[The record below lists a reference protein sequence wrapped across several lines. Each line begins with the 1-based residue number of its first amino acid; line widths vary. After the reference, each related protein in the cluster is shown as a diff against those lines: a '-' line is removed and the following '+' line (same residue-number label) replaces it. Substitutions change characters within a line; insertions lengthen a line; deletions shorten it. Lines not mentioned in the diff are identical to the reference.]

1 MAGRMLYARQP
12 IDPEEM
18 MSPVPNSPDEAVP
31 SQDKAPEQKKQ
42 RFRLDERTVTLTRRL
57 WRDYMVKY
65 WGRLALAVIAMII
78 VALSDVAMAK
88 LVEESLDD
96 ALVAQDEFMLWVVAS
111 AYLVFSILRGLSNF
125 CQSTLMHNIGLRI
138 IQTFQ
143 NEMFS
148 KLQRVEI
155 QFLHDEGTGRQLSR
169 FSNDSHI
176 LREAITKVFTG
187 AGRDLAKVVGLV
199 GLMFYQNWQLA
210 LIAFVFFP
218 ISVFPIA
225 RIGRRLRKVSTNTQ
239 GEYGQMM
246 SVLDDSLKNARQVRA
261 YGMHTYEEK
270 RAASVFGEMYRLIFK
285 SALVRSLSY
294 PIMDTLSGFV
304 LFGILLIGG
313 YQILDGQQSV
323 GSFMS
328 FFFAVFLA
336 YQPMRSLAAMNATLQ
351 EGLAAAFRIF
361 TLIDYEPKIR
371 DKPDAKP
378 FVPGKGE
385 VALSNVRFS
394 YKSSEEVLHGINLSA
409 ASGETI
415 ALVGPSGSG
424 KTTILNLIPRFYD
437 VTEGTMLID
446 GQDVREVTL
455 ESLMSQIGLVSQ
467 EPALFNDTVRANI
480 AYGRQGASEQEIV
493 EAAKGAAAHDFIE
506 ALPRGYDTMV
516 GEMGIKLS
524 GGQRQRI
531 AIARAMLKNAPILLL
546 DEATSALDT
555 ESERQVQAALKRLM
569 AGRTTIVIAHRLS
582 TIVDADRIYVLE
594 KGRVLESGSH
604 RELIARDG
612 LYQRLCR
619 LQMTSNDLGP
629 DETEPKSD
637 G

>member
-1 MAGRMLYARQP
+1 MSNASGEETP
-12 IDPEEM
+12 PPDPK
-18 MSPVPNSPDEAVP
+18 A
-31 SQDKAPEQKKQ
+31 DKKVK
-42 RFRLDERTVTLTRRL
+42 RFRLDERTLTLCGRL
-57 WRDYMVKY
+57 WREYMIKY
-65 WGRLALAVIAMII
+65 WGRLVVAVLAMIV
-78 VALSDVAMAK
+78 VALCDAAMAR
-88 LVEESLDD
+88 LVEPSLDKAFGGMD
-96 ALVAQDEFMLWVVAS
+96 PWWLWFVAI
-111 AYLVFSILRGLSNF
+111 AYLVVSITRGTGNF

-138 IQTFQ
+138 IENFQ
-143 NEMFS
+143 NQMFS
-148 KLQRVEI
+148 KLQSVEV

-169 FSNDSHI
+169 FSNDAHI

-187 AGRDLAKVVGLV
+187 AGRDVVKVLALTGV
-199 GLMFYQNWQLA
+199 MFYQNWQLA
-210 LIAFVFFP
+210 IVAFVFFP
-218 ISVFPIA
+218 IAIFPIA

-261 YGMHTYEEK
+261 YGMRAYEET
-270 RAASVFGEMYRLIFK
+270 RAEGVFGEMYRLIFK
-285 SALVRSLSY
+285 SAVVRSLSY
-294 PIMDTLSGFV
+294 PIMDTLSGFT
-304 LFGILLIGG
+304 LFIILIIGG
-313 YQILDGQQSV
+313 FQILDGQQTV

-378 FVPGKGE
+378 LKPGAGTVE
-385 VALSNVRFS
+385 LEGVRFT
-394 YKSSEEVLHGINLSA
+394 YKTSDEVLHGVDLSA
-409 ASGETI
+409 PAGQTV

-424 KTTILNLIPRFYD
+424 KSTILNLIPRFYD
-437 VTEGTMLID
+437 VGDGCVRID
-446 GQDVREVTL
+446 GQDVRDVTL
-455 ESLMSQIGLVSQ
+455 ESLMAQIGLVSQ

-480 AYGRQGASEQEIV
+480 AYGKMGATDAEIV
-493 EAAKGAAAHDFIE
+493 EAAKGAAAHEFID
-506 ALPRGYDTMV
+506 ALPQGYDTMV

-555 ESERQVQAALKRLM
+555 ESERQVQTALKRLM

-594 KGRVLESGSH
+594 GGNVVESGTH
-604 RELIARDG
+604 RALLERDG
-612 LYQRLCR
+612 LYARLCH
-619 LQMTSNDLGP
+619 LQLASGEFKDLPKAEKDGA
-629 DETEPKSD
+629 EPRD
-637 G
+637 LNEARVAQTGE

>member
-1 MAGRMLYARQP
+1 
-12 IDPEEM
+12 
-18 MSPVPNSPDEAVP
+18 MSHPSDEASSSPDP
-31 SQDKAPEQKKQ
+31 KPESKKQ
-42 RFRLDERTVTLTRRL
+42 RFNLDERTLTLCRRL
-57 WRDYMVKY
+57 WREYMVKY
-65 WGRLALAVIAMII
+65 WGRLVLAVLAMII
-78 VALSDVAMAK
+78 VAGSDVMMAK

-96 ALVAQDEFMLWVVAS
+96 ALAAQNETMLWIVAV
-111 AYLVFSILRGLSNF
+111 AYLVFSVSRGLGNF
-125 CQSTLMHNIGLRI
+125 AQSTLMHNIGLRI
-138 IQTFQ
+138 VQRLQ

-148 KLQRVEI
+148 KLQTVEI

-187 AGRDLAKVVGLV
+187 AGRDVAKVIGLV

-210 LIAFVFFP
+210 IVAFVFFP
-218 ISVFPIA
+218 VSVIPIA

-246 SVLDDSLKNARQVRA
+246 AVLDDSLKNSRQVRA
-261 YGMHTYEEK
+261 YNMKGYEED
-270 RAASVFGEMYRLIFK
+270 RAANVFYEMYRLIFK

-294 PIMDTLSGFV
+294 PIMDTLSGFI
-304 LFGILLIGG
+304 LFGILLLGG
-313 YQILDGQQSV
+313 YQILNGEQTV

-361 TLIDYEPKIR
+361 TLVDYEPKIQ

-378 FVPGKGE
+378 LVPGDGTVE
-385 VALSNVRFS
+385 LSDVRFS
-394 YKSSEEVLHGINLSA
+394 YNNGEEVLHGISLSA
-409 ASGETI
+409 PAGQTV

-437 VTEGTMLID
+437 VTSGTLKID
-446 GQDVREVTL
+446 GQDVRDVTL
-455 ESLMSQIGLVSQ
+455 TSLMGQIGLVSQ

-480 AYGRQGASEQEIV
+480 AYGRQGASQEEIE
-493 EAAKGAAAHDFIE
+493 EAAAGAAAHDFIE
-506 ALPRGYDTMV
+506 ALPQGYDTIV

-594 KGRVLESGSH
+594 NGTVAESGTH
-604 RELIARDG
+604 RALVGQDG
-612 LYQRLCR
+612 LYQRLSK
-619 LQMTSNDLGP
+619 LQLASGSFDTTPVGGDS
-629 DETEPKSD
+629 TQSEPKD
-637 G
+637 